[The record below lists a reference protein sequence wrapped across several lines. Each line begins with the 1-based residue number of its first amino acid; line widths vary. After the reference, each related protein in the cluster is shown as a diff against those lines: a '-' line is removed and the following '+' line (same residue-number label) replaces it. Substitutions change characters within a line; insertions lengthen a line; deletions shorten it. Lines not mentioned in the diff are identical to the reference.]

1 MCGDVEMQ
9 RGVDAQGQG
18 DDTGGQDGPSASCIG
33 GVGLPVSGA
42 IVAMP
47 KDPEAHTRLEG

>member
-1 MCGDVEMQ
+1 MQ
-9 RGVDAQGQG
+9 GGVDAQGQG